1 MTTRPSTGRR
11 GARLPDDAPNPT
23 HTTTHAPDRLEH
35 AMTMPT
41 SAPTPSSDPAA
52 LRVALLGAGTVGA
65 SVARLLGERAELLA
79 ARAGR
84 PLELAGVAVRDTG
97 RVRDGVD
104 PALLTDDVEGLV
116 ERADLVVEVMGG
128 LEPARGLIERA
139 LRRGVPVVTA
149 NKQLI
154 AQQGPQLQAVAD
166 EHGAGLHYEAAVMAA
181 IPVMAVV
188 GESLAGDEI
197 ASISGI
203 VNGSTNYVLDLVAR
217 KGVPFEEA
225 VRQAGELGY
234 LEADPTED
242 LEGLDAAAKI
252 VILART
258 AWDLPVSMEDVQRQG
273 ITGLTDADFEQAAA
287 HGSVIKLVAS
297 AWRSAAGGGD
307 RVEVAVR
314 PVALPQDDPLAQA
327 REGTNVL
334 IVEARSAG
342 SLRLQGAGAGGD
354 ATASA
359 VLGDIVRAARGR

>member
-1 MTTRPSTGRR
+1 MTTT
-11 GARLPDDAPNPT
+11 
-23 HTTTHAPDRLEH
+23 
-35 AMTMPT
+35 
-41 SAPTPSSDPAA
+41 TPSSAQQP

-65 SVARLLGERAELLA
+65 AVARLLDERAQLLA
-79 ARAGR
+79 ARLGR
-84 PLELAGVAVRDTG
+84 PLELAGVAVRDTS
-97 RVRDGVD
+97 RARDGVD
-104 PALLTDDVEGLV
+104 PALVTADAEALVDV
-116 ERADLVVEVMGG
+116 ADLVVEVMGG
-128 LEPARGLIERA
+128 IQPARGLVERA

-149 NKQLI
+149 NKQLV
-154 AQQGPQLQAVAD
+154 AQHGPELHALARENGTD
-166 EHGAGLHYEAAVMAA
+166 LHYEAAVAA
-181 IPVMAVV
+181 AVPVLAVV
-188 GESLAGDEI
+188 RDALAGDEI

-217 KGVPFEEA
+217 RGVPFEEA

-258 AWDLPVSMEDVQRQG
+258 AWGLPVTLDDVRRQG
-273 ITGLTDADFEQAAA
+273 ITHLTDADFEQAAA

-297 AWRSAAGGGD
+297 AWRSEGGVGD

-342 SLRLQGAGAGGD
+342 TLRLQGAGAGGD

-359 VLGDIVRAARGR
+359 VLGDVMRAAATR

>member
-1 MTTRPSTGRR
+1 MTT
-11 GARLPDDAPNPT
+11 
-23 HTTTHAPDRLEH
+23 
-35 AMTMPT
+35 
-41 SAPTPSSDPAA
+41 PTPSPLPGDGTAA
-52 LRVALLGAGTVGA
+52 TAATSSPVRVALLGAGTVGA
-65 SVARLLGERAELLA
+65 AVARLLQERAQLLA
-79 ARAGR
+79 DRAGR
-84 PLELAGVAVRDTG
+84 PLQLVGVAVRDTS

-104 PALLTDDVEGLV
+104 PALVTGDAEPLV
-116 ERADLVVEVMGG
+116 DSADLVVEVMGG
-128 LEPARGLIERA
+128 LDPARGLIERT

-149 NKQLI
+149 NKQLV
-154 AQQGPQLQAVAD
+154 AQQGPALHAIAD

-217 KGVPFEEA
+217 RGVPFEEA

-258 AWDLPVSMEDVQRQG
+258 AWGLPVTLDDVQRQG
-273 ITGLTDADFEQAAA
+273 ITGLTDTDFAQAAA
-287 HGSVIKLVAS
+287 NGSVIKLVAS
-297 AWRSAAGGGD
+297 AWRSESGVGD

-327 REGTNVL
+327 REGANVL

-342 SLRLQGAGAGGD
+342 TLRLQGAGAGGD

-359 VLGDIVRAARGR
+359 VLGDIVRAARSLR